1 MVELDKIKS
10 TYKTKESLDAE
21 LLSQLGM
28 IREELGSKFIYKDFE
43 YNIPDNNDA
52 IIGIDDIVDYG
63 DGILDIFYI
72 SNGMTIIFFCL
83 SEELLTMSRKELEA
97 LKGNKE

>member
-10 TYKTKESLDAE
+10 TYKAKESLDDE
-21 LLSQLGM
+21 LLSQLRM
-28 IREELGSKFIYKDFE
+28 IREELGNNFTYKDFE
-43 YNIPDNNDA
+43 YNIPPNNNDS
-52 IIGIDDIVDYG
+52 IVGIDDIQDCG

-72 SNGMTIIFFCL
+72 SSGMTVTFFSI

-97 LKGNKE
+97 LKENI